1 MCCLPIAGS
10 EQLNDKAAD
19 RPQAPQTGAGGK
31 KALAEGCACRMARP
45 HPQRPEPRR
54 KAAQFINTGRPR
66 LKSPLGRVHSG
77 GLGGGDCASEGPLGQ
92 KQARTDPSP
101 CQRGPLV
108 DLAPRKL
115 CPLPSDQAL
124 AGSQKGRENT
134 ISFPPRLASP
144 THGGFPSPLNPSQRP
159 QPTSTPDALRIRG
172 HAESWHA
179 PFLPGHIN
187 PGVLTPPGEEG
198 QCLQSPVWG
207 AKCILLHLP
216 GLEF

>member
-19 RPQAPQTGAGGK
+19 QPQARAPQTGAGGK
-31 KALAEGCACRMARP
+31 KALAEGCVCRMARP

-66 LKSPLGRVHSG
+66 LRSPLGRVHSG
-77 GLGGGDCASEGPLGQ
+77 GLGGTVLQRAPWGRSNPGGTPPLAKGVFLLIWRQ
-92 KQARTDPSP
+92 GSSVPSQVTRLWP
-101 CQRGPLV
+101 
-108 DLAPRKL
+108 APRKAARTL
-115 CPLPSDQAL
+115 SP
-124 AGSQKGRENT
+124 
-134 ISFPPRLASP
+134 FPRLASP
-144 THGGFPSPLNPSQRP
+144 THGGFPSPLSPSQRP

-187 PGVLTPPGEEG
+187 PGVLTPRGEEG

>member
-1 MCCLPIAGS
+1 MQDGPSPPPTPRTAQKSSSIYQHR
-10 EQLNDKAAD
+10 E
-19 RPQAPQTGAGGK
+19 APAQVTPGQGA
-31 KALAEGCACRMARP
+31 
-45 HPQRPEPRR
+45 QR
-54 KAAQFINTGRPR
+54 
-66 LKSPLGRVHSG
+66 RV
-77 GLGGGDCASEGPLGQ
+77 GGGDCASEGPLGQ

-144 THGGFPSPLNPSQRP
+144 TLGGFPSPLNPSQRP